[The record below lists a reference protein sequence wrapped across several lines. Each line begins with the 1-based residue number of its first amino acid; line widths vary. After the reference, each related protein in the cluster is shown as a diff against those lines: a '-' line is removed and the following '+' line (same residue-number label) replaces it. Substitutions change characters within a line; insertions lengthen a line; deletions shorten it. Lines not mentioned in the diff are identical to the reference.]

1 MKLIGTSAAGNPMV
15 EIEERDRAVILA
27 AGAFLS
33 SLPVIDLKDVHAFD
47 AGMKVAAALNATRVP
62 TPSVPAPV
70 RATFKKKKRTTVS
83 TADALGFK
91 ACVVCGTKFM
101 AKTSAV
107 TCSAECRKTRLAAQ
121 NASCREKMQKPAA
134 TAPKKVSAGDR
145 LCAVCGKPMPGAA
158 ATQRV
163 HPGEC
168 RAAKTRMDANK
179 WYAEHKAKKPAA
191 PASPPPVSGDP
202 SAKAARLAL
211 IRQRARILE
220 TDDVDSGEPETEG

>member
-1 MKLIGTSAAGNPMV
+1 
-15 EIEERDRAVILA
+15 
-27 AGAFLS
+27 
-33 SLPVIDLKDVHAFD
+33 
-47 AGMKVAAALNATRVP
+47 
-62 TPSVPAPV
+62 
-70 RATFKKKKRTTVS
+70 
-83 TADALGFK
+83 
-91 ACVVCGTKFM
+91 
-101 AKTSAV
+101 
-107 TCSAECRKTRLAAQ
+107 
-121 NASCREKMQKPAA
+121 
-134 TAPKKVSAGDR
+134 
-145 LCAVCGKPMPGAA
+145 MPGAA